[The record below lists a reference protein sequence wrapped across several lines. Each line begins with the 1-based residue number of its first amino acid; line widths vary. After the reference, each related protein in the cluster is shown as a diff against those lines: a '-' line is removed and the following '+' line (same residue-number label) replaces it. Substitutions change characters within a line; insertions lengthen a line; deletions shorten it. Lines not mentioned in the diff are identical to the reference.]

1 MEKKRKLLT
10 IGDLKVGM
18 ITAKEIISE
27 NRLLLGKG
35 LPITEQI
42 LTKLKNSYFYDE
54 IEVYYEEENTIDN
67 ISNKRKDMEKIE
79 KNFVEL
85 SLDVKNIFDNM
96 ENLQSSNIEEVRKFA
111 SRIQKELESTSLII
125 KNIVLYGSGLD
136 TIYRHGVNVAALS
149 AIFGRWIGLNSDE
162 LNLLTYSAILHD
174 FGKIKIDKNILDKPS
189 SLTQKEFNEIKHHPI
204 IGYNYL
210 KQIKFLDKSVSLG
223 VLMHHEKL
231 DGSGYPLGLKGNTIH
246 KFGKIIAISDV
257 FDAVNSNRIYKKSK
271 KPFEA
276 LALIQEL
283 SLGKLDYEYCNIF
296 INHISNY
303 YIGETVLLNNGL
315 ICKIIQIDVNNIQR
329 PLLLYNNIFIDLKKE
344 KDLYIENFQ
353 FPF

>member
-1 MEKKRKLLT
+1 MKKHKKLLN
-10 IGDLKVGM
+10 IDELKVGM
-18 ITAKEIISE
+18 ITAHEITSE
-27 NRLLLGKG
+27 NTLLLGKG
-35 LPITEQI
+35 LPITQQI
-42 LTKLKNSYFYDE
+42 IDKLTETYFYNKIEIYFDE
-54 IEVYYEEENTIDN
+54 ESSTYSNFNKENTI
-67 ISNKRKDMEKIE
+67 EEIE
-79 KNFVEL
+79 NSFIEL
-85 SLDVKNIFDNM
+85 SLNMQNIFDTM
-96 ENLQSSNIEEVRKFA
+96 VHFPSSNIEDVRQFV
-111 SRIQKELESTSLII
+111 SRIQEELTSTSSII